1 MRNDDDIAKII
12 REIKMVQI
20 KFDQN
25 LNKILSKFDLTSSQ
39 APILKMIVECE
50 KEGRELQQKDIEEFF
65 YLKNPTVT
73 GILDR
78 LESKKYIVRKLSK
91 EDRRKRCISPTKK
104 GREIS
109 NNADKYLNE
118 YRQNVVKGVNKE
130 EFETCANIINKMV
143 ANIKLMDEENKLK
156 TE

>member
-20 KFDQN
+20 KLDQN
-25 LNKILSKFDLTSSQ
+25 LTKILFKFDLTSSQ
-39 APILKMIVECE
+39 APILKMIVEHE
-50 KEGRELQQKDIEEFF
+50 KEGKELQQKEIEEFF

-78 LESKKYIVRKLSK
+78 LESKKYIVRKISK
-91 EDRRKRCISPTKK
+91 EDRRKRCIIPTKK

-109 NNADKYLNE
+109 NNSDKYLNE
-118 YRQNVVKGVNKE
+118 YRQKLVKGVNKE
-130 EFETCANIINKMV
+130 EFEACANIINKMV
-143 ANIKLMDEENKLK
+143 TNIKLMDEENKLK
-156 TE
+156 SE